1 MLTNKIEENQ
11 NAAVNRFKSVDEF
24 ILLQFTKTNKDFDRL
39 KQDCTGMIDKQTD
52 RMNQLIATD
61 LQNVR
66 QTYDKAVDGLDE
78 IFAKL
83 NTLFKEKIFKMKS
96 KVAEIFA

>member
-1 MLTNKIEENQ
+1 M
-11 NAAVNRFKSVDEF
+11 
-24 ILLQFTKTNKDFDRL
+24 
-39 KQDCTGMIDKQTD
+39 KQDCFGMIDRQTD
-52 RMNQLIATD
+52 RMNSVIATD
-61 LQNVR
+61 LENVR

-96 KVAEIFA
+96 KVAEIFAQSEIRFNQLNEEIRGLSKML

>member
-1 MLTNKIEENQ
+1 
-11 NAAVNRFKSVDEF
+11 
-24 ILLQFTKTNKDFDRL
+24 
-39 KQDCTGMIDKQTD
+39 MIDRQTD
-52 RMNQLIATD
+52 RMNSVIATD

-96 KVAEIFA
+96 KVAEIFAQSEIRFNHLNEEIRGLSKMLQVW

>member
-1 MLTNKIEENQ
+1 
-11 NAAVNRFKSVDEF
+11 
-24 ILLQFTKTNKDFDRL
+24 
-39 KQDCTGMIDKQTD
+39 MIDKQTD
-52 RMNQLIATD
+52 RLNQVITTD

-78 IFAKL
+78 IFSKL

>member
-1 MLTNKIEENQ
+1 MN
-11 NAAVNRFKSVDEF
+11 SV
-24 ILLQFTKTNKDFDRL
+24 
-39 KQDCTGMIDKQTD
+39 
-52 RMNQLIATD
+52 IATD

-96 KVAEIFA
+96 KVAEIFAQSEIRFNQLNEEIRGLSKMLQVW

>member
-1 MLTNKIEENQ
+1 
-11 NAAVNRFKSVDEF
+11 
-24 ILLQFTKTNKDFDRL
+24 
-39 KQDCTGMIDKQTD
+39 MIDRQTD
-52 RMNQLIATD
+52 RMNSVIATD

-66 QTYDKAVDGLDE
+66 QTDDKAVDGLDE

-96 KVAEIFA
+96 KVAEIFAQSEIWFNQLNEEIRGLSKML

>member
-1 MLTNKIEENQ
+1 
-11 NAAVNRFKSVDEF
+11 
-24 ILLQFTKTNKDFDRL
+24 
-39 KQDCTGMIDKQTD
+39 MIDRQTD
-52 RMNQLIATD
+52 RMNSVIATD

-96 KVAEIFA
+96 KVAEIFAQSEIRFNQLNEEIRGLSKMLQVW

>member
-1 MLTNKIEENQ
+1 
-11 NAAVNRFKSVDEF
+11 
-24 ILLQFTKTNKDFDRL
+24 
-39 KQDCTGMIDKQTD
+39 MIDRQTD
-52 RMNQLIATD
+52 RMNSVIATD

-96 KVAEIFA
+96 KVAEIFAQSEIRFNQLNEEIRGLSKML